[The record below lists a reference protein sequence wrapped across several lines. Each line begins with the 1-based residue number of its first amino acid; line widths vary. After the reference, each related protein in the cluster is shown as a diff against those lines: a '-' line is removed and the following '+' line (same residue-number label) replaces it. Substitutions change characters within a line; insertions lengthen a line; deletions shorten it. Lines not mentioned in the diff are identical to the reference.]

1 MTPRLMD
8 LHIIRIESIWD
19 NLPVEGIVPMNAAYW
34 TVDKEMD
41 RYERKLLRGTV
52 EAIPIGYSE
61 RQYMPMDS
69 GLPPARL
76 FVGHDA
82 IQLQRNYGRK
92 DWGREKYH
100 PGLKERYEYMTVA
113 QYGAMIDLRVG
124 ERVYFHPSV
133 TEPENRLEKDL
144 YLATVDQLIC
154 GVGWV
159 PDPITSEKPLEM
171 LQIRPQGGFVLI
183 EPVMD
188 TQLES
193 DGIVIRQEAEAVL
206 LEGIVRHARRG
217 SGLEEGEHIY
227 YLENADWVLKIE
239 GVVYYAMREE
249 EIIGSKL
256 KTAI

>member
-1 MTPRLMD
+1 MD
-8 LHIIRIESIWD
+8 LHIIRIDSIWD
-19 NLPVEGIVPMNAAYW
+19 DRPIEGIVPMNAAYW

-41 RYERKLLRGTV
+41 RFERKLLQGTV
-52 EAIPIGYSE
+52 EAIPMGYSE
-61 RQYMPMDS
+61 TQYNPLDS

-100 PGLKERYEYMTVA
+100 PGLKERYEYMTVSE
-113 QYGAMIDLRVG
+113 YGTMIDLRVG
-124 ERVYFHPSV
+124 EKVYFHPSV
-133 TEPENRLEKDL
+133 TEPENMLEKNL

-154 GVGWV
+154 SGGA
-159 PDPITSEKPLEM
+159 S
-171 LQIRPQGGFVLI
+171 IRPQGGFVLI

-193 DGIVIRQEAEAVL
+193 SGIIIKQEAEAVL
-206 LEGIVRHARRG
+206 LEGIVRYARPG
-217 SGLEEGEHIY
+217 SGLEEGEAIY
-227 YLENADWVLKIE
+227 YLENADWALKIE
-239 GVVYYAMREE
+239 GVIYYAMREE

-256 KTAI
+256 KVAI

>member
-1 MTPRLMD
+1 MD
-8 LHIIRIESIWD
+8 LHIIRIDSIWD
-19 NLPVEGIVPMNAAYW
+19 DRPVEGIVPMNAAYW

-41 RYERKLLRGTV
+41 RYERKLLQGTV
-52 EAIPIGYSE
+52 ESIPMGYSE
-61 RQYMPMDS
+61 TQYNPLDA
-69 GLPPARL
+69 GLPNPRL

-100 PGLKERYEYMTVA
+100 PGLKERYEYMTVSE
-113 QYGAMIDLRVG
+113 YGAMIDLKVG
-124 ERVYFHPSV
+124 EKVYFHPSV
-133 TEPENRLEKDL
+133 TEPENRLEDRL

-154 GVGWV
+154 GVGQVEIPRIGWF
-159 PDPITSEKPLEM
+159 P
-171 LQIRPQGGFVLI
+171 QIRPQGGFVLV

-193 DGIVIRQEAEAVL
+193 SGIIIKQEAEAVL

-217 SGLEEGEHIY
+217 SGLEDGERIY
-227 YLENADWVLKIE
+227 YLENADWALKIE
-239 GVVYYAMREE
+239 GVIYYAMREE

-256 KTAI
+256 KTA

>member
-1 MTPRLMD
+1 MTPRLID
-8 LHIIRIESIWD
+8 LHIIRIDSIWD
-19 NLPVEGIVPMNAAYW
+19 DRPVEGIVPMNAAYW

-41 RYERKLLRGTV
+41 RYERKLLQGTV
-52 EAIPIGYSE
+52 EAIPMGYSE
-61 RQYMPMDS
+61 TQYNPLDS

-100 PGLKERYEYMTVA
+100 PGLKERYEYMTVSE
-113 QYGAMIDLRVG
+113 YGAMIDLKVG

-133 TEPENRLEKDL
+133 TEPENRLEDKL

-154 GVGWV
+154 GVDIKEEIIYDNSSRFV
-159 PDPITSEKPLEM
+159 R
-171 LQIRPQGGFVLI
+171 IRPQGGFVLV

-193 DGIVIRQEAEAVL
+193 SGIIIKQEAEAVL
-206 LEGIVRHARRG
+206 LEGIVRHTRPG
-217 SGLEEGEHIY
+217 SGLEEGERIY
-227 YLENADWVLKIE
+227 YLENADWALKIE
-239 GVVYYAMREE
+239 GVIYYAMREE

-256 KTAI
+256 KTA